1 MKGNNALPPTYL
13 YLSIVIMVT
22 LHFLFPV
29 AKPISFPWTLLG
41 AIPFALGLALNLIAD
56 RAFQVRKTT
65 VKPFEEPTFLIT
77 DGAFRVSRN
86 PMYLGFVLILIGI
99 AVFMGSLTPYA
110 VIIVFAIVM
119 DSVFIRIEE
128 RMLGEKF
135 GETWL
140 VYKGNVRRWI

>member
-13 YLSIVIMVT
+13 YLSIVIMVA

-29 AKPISFPWTLLG
+29 AKPISFPWALLG

-56 RAFQVRKTT
+56 RAFKVRKTT

-77 DGAFRVSRN
+77 DGVFRVSRN

-110 VIIVFAIVM
+110 VIIVFAIFM
-119 DSVFIRIEE
+119 DTVFIRIEE

-140 VYKGNVRRWI
+140 VYKGDVRRWI